1 MSRTSA
7 VGTWVLNEEL
17 YVSDNWFIMSGS
29 FYEYNPRSGTV
40 ELCENVV
47 RSFVKYEDSVGTA
60 LVLAGTDYVSAFYA
74 TTNPAT
80 STITGF
86 GGALPSV
93 AILDADIIFLQSFL
107 KDSDEGLKL
116 RTFTISEDTDGG
128 ADPYDPDLIAW
139 LEANATYV
147 QSNIEVSMTSPDGVT
162 LATEGK
168 YVPANVKVTP
178 TLQEKTVT
186 ESGDV
191 TPDEGYVGLSKV
203 TVDVESGLTSAE
215 GVEF

>member
-7 VGTWVLNEEL
+7 VGTWVLNEEITPPIGKTWFAGGNL
-17 YVSDNWFIMSGS
+17 SSYYDGGIYEIAFTQLGIFGSYFGVSFIIVQTTEGGETIGS
-29 FYEYNPRSGTV
+29 NIYYTNGDTTQEGFLIGADYEYITPHFNGFPTI
-40 ELCENVV
+40 
-47 RSFVKYEDSVGTA
+47 
-60 LVLAGTDYVSAFYA
+60 AGIHK
-74 TTNPAT
+74 T
-80 STITGF
+80 SETG
-86 GGALPSV
+86 
-93 AILDADIIFLQSFL
+93 I
-107 KDSDEGLKL
+107 KL
-116 RTFTISEDTDGG
+116 RTFTITGGEDV
-128 ADPYDPDLIAW
+128 ANADLIEW

-147 QSNIEVSMTSPDGVT
+147 ESNIEVSMTSPDGVT

-178 TLQEKTVT
+178 ALQEKTVT

-203 TVDVESGLTSAE
+203 TVDVGSSLTTAE